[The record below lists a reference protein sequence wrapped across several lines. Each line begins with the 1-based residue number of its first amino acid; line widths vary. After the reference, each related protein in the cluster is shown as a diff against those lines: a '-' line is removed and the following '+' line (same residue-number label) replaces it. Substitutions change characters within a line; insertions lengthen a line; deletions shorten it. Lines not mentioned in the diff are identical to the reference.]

1 MHIQLYDVI
10 PSLRPYIKLIC
21 TMQCDGDT
29 DTNHIR
35 VLPDTCVELFV
46 NYTSTPVAII
56 GDELHKRSIISFRMS
71 RPMDVQMRKGTGCL
85 AICFYP
91 GMAYKFFQVPMHTLS
106 DTTAPLSDIW
116 NNLAEEIED
125 KLACACNNETR
136 VCVVQNFLLEQLASA
151 KIDFQMDYC
160 LQQAQLSGGSVSVSK
175 LTNDAGISQR
185 HLSRKFQQYIGLSP
199 KEYLRVYRFMQSLGY
214 MKKYPVLSLTEIA
227 YKSGYYDQAHFNRDY
242 KAYTG
247 YAPGEL
253 THAQHILY

>member
-1 MHIQLYDVI
+1 MHIQLYDVV
-10 PSLRPYIKLIC
+10 PNLRPYIKLIC
-21 TMQCDGDT
+21 TMDCDGDT

-56 GDELHKRSIISFRMS
+56 SDELHKRSIISFRMS
-71 RPMDVQMRKGTGCL
+71 RPMDVQMRKGAGCL

-91 GMAYKFFQVPMHTLS
+91 GMAYKFFQVPMHTLT

-116 NNLAEEIED
+116 NDLTEEIED
-125 KLACACNNETR
+125 ELACACNNETR
-136 VCVVQNFLLEQLASA
+136 VCIVQNYLLQQLASA
-151 KIDFQMDYC
+151 KNDLQVAYC
-160 LQQAQLSGGSVSVSK
+160 LQQVQLSGGLMSVSK

-185 HLSRKFQQYIGLSP
+185 HLSRKFQQCIGLSP
-199 KEYLRVYRFMQSLGY
+199 KEYLRVYRFIQSLHY
-214 MKKYPVLSLTEIA
+214 IKKYPVLSLTEIA

-242 KAYTG
+242 KTYTG

-253 THAQHILY
+253 THAQHVLY